1 MTSLRVLTTDDL
13 PAPLWDAF
21 VEGHP
26 QAHLLQSS
34 GWGALKSRFGWQAQ
48 RVALADSSGQLL
60 AGALLL
66 FQRRAGIR
74 LAYAPRGPLV
84 DWSRPELVQELL
96 RALEQEARRQG
107 AAFLKME
114 PELPD
119 TPANRALL
127 AQYGLRPSPQSVQPR
142 STIVL
147 DISGEEG
154 EILARMKSKWRYNI
168 RLAGRK
174 GVTVREGRREDL
186 AHFHRLTAETG
197 QRDGFPV
204 HAPAYYGAAYELLAP
219 ERAVFLFAE
228 HQGEPLAAI
237 VVAVMGK
244 TAWYLWGASS
254 NRQRNR
260 MPNHA
265 LQWAGIRWARERGA
279 IRYDFWGIPDAI
291 GQLAL
296 GLQDPQEPGMPVE
309 ALPLRLDRLPRGEL
323 WGVYRFKQGFGG
335 RVLRTVGAWD
345 LPISRAGYGLYR
357 AGLTALELARKA
369 EGSQAAARL
378 RDRLGQP
385 SRQPGA
391 PGPLVPRPVAQ
402 PEEWR
407 AILDRL
413 PEPHVLQSWEWGQ
426 VKAQTGW
433 QAERFVLEER
443 GTVRAAVQFLWRQP
457 IPGLPLRVG
466 YVPKGPVTDWG
477 DAGLVAQV
485 LAGVEAH
492 ARRRG
497 CIFVKIDPDVAE
509 EEASGQ
515 AVKAL
520 LRERGWRFSP
530 EQIQFKNTG
539 LTRLDVD
546 EEALL
551 AGMKSK
557 WRYNVRLAR
566 RRGVTVRQG
575 GEADLAAFYRL
586 YAETGA
592 RDGFLIRPFRYYAEA
607 WRTFLQAQAEPKNP
621 AGGALLLA
629 EHPEEKEPVAGLF
642 LFRYGTRAWYFYG
655 ASSSRRRRDMP
666 NYLLQWEAM
675 AWARSQGCTVYDWWG
690 APTELDDPEDGLQG
704 VWRFKQGF
712 GAVFQPH
719 IGAWDWPARPGL
731 YRLYTQGMPLLLRGL
746 RRLGQGR

>member
-1 MTSLRVLTTDDL
+1 MTSFHVLTTDDL
-13 PAPLWDAF
+13 PAPRWDAF
-21 VEGHP
+21 VEAQP
-26 QAHLLQSS
+26 QAHILQSS

-48 RVALADSSGQLL
+48 RVALADQAGQLQ
-60 AGALLL
+60 AGAQLL
-66 FQRRAGIR
+66 FKRQAGIT

-84 DWSRPELVQELL
+84 DWSQPGLV
-96 RALEQEARRQG
+96 RALLQALAQEVQQRG
-107 AAFLKME
+107 AAFLKIE

-127 AQYGLRPSPQSVQPR
+127 ASHGLRPSPQTVQPR

-147 DISGEEG
+147 DIGGEEAA
-154 EILARMKSKWRYNI
+154 ILARMKSKWRYNI

-204 HAPAYYGAAYELLAP
+204 HAPAYYEAAYELLAP

-228 HQGEPLAAI
+228 YEGEPLAAI
-237 VVAVMGK
+237 VVAALGA
-244 TAWYLWGASS
+244 TAVYLWGASS

-279 IRYDFWGIPDAI
+279 TRYDLWGIPDAI
-291 GQLAL
+291 GQLSL
-296 GLQDPQEPGMPVE
+296 GLQDPEAPGVPVE

-345 LPISRAGYGLYR
+345 LPLRQPGYRLYR
-357 AGLTALELARKA
+357 TGLTALDLARKA
-369 EGSQAAARL
+369 RGSRAAEQLRARIGGSDG
-378 RDRLGQP
+378 RSSGP
-385 SRQPGA
+385 S
-391 PGPLVPRPVAQ
+391 PLTSRPVEGAA
-402 PEEWR
+402 EWR
-407 AILDRL
+407 AILAGL
-413 PEPHVLQSWEWGQ
+413 PEPHVLQSWEWGEI
-426 VKAQTGW
+426 KGQTGW
-433 QAERFVLEER
+433 QAERFVLEE
-443 GTVRAAVQFLWRQP
+443 GGQVRAAVQFLWRQP
-457 IPGLPLRVG
+457 VPGLPLRVA
-466 YVPKGPVTDWG
+466 YVPKGPVTDWE
-477 DAGLVAQV
+477 DAQLVARV

-492 ARRRG
+492 AQRRG

-509 EEASGQ
+509 EGASGR

-520 LRERGWRFSP
+520 LTERGWRFSP

-539 LTRLDVD
+539 VTRLDVD
-546 EEALL
+546 EESLL

-557 WRYNVRLAR
+557 WRYNIRLAGRRGITVRL
-566 RRGVTVRQG
+566 GS
-575 GEADLAAFYRL
+575 EADLPAFHRL
-586 YAETGA
+586 YAETGE
-592 RDGFLIRPFRYYAEA
+592 RDGFLIRPFAYYETA
-607 WRTFLQAQAEPKNP
+607 WRTFLQAQEESENP

-629 EHPEEKEPVAGLF
+629 EHSEETEPVAGLF
-642 LFRYGTRAWYFYG
+642 LFRYGPRAWYFYG
-655 ASSSRRRRDMP
+655 ASSRRRRRDMP

-675 AWARSQGCTVYDWWG
+675 RWARSQGCTVYDWWG

-712 GAVFQPH
+712 GAVFRAQ
-719 IGAWDWPARPGL
+719 IGAWDWPVHPGL

-746 RRLGQGR
+746 RRLAR